1 MSQYKT
7 DDITT
12 VQELRKRMDDF
23 VDARNWD
30 TVSTPKNL
38 AMSIAIEAAELM
50 EHFQWGENSD
60 YVGDKVTPEKREEIA
75 MEVADVMVYLV
86 SFCRALDIDLSTAVM
101 KKMDKNELRFPV
113 ENYVKK

>member
-12 VQELRKRMDDF
+12 VQELKKRMHDF
-23 VDARNWD
+23 TDARNW
-30 TVSTPKNL
+30 TTAHNPKNL

-50 EHFQWGENSD
+50 EHFQWGQIDD
-60 YVGDKVTPEKREEIA
+60 YTDGKVTPEKREEIA
-75 MEVADVMVYLV
+75 MEVADVMVYLL
-86 SFCRALDIDLSTAVM
+86 SFCRSLDIDLSTAVM

-113 ENYVKK
+113 EEWSKK